1 MGGCALL
8 QRMQKSAQAQWKKN
22 VSPFPNISCATSLK
36 QQKIHIESLHV
47 GNVQN
52 IFSWIF
58 TKQQFKRT
66 RPLVKLSFWRESR
79 SSWAVPLVR
88 WSYTIYTYILPPKFK
103 ILQVFLEFRGL
114 TFLKPLLVESI
125 LCIFHFQAA
134 NWSFSPRQRELKQP
148 ENHRK
153 EWESPSK
160 LNSARQ
166 WDPNLVLF
174 RTIHKICG
182 NWIILAKLFIIQ
194 NHHTNQHPT
203 LARSF
208 QSSIIQ
214 PICQDDP
221 VVTDWFFDLH
231 GLFTLGSA
239 FYWYQLEF

>member
-1 MGGCALL
+1 MCNIVETTKDSHWVIACWKCSKYFQLNLYETAIQTNSTFSETELLARIQIVLGGA
-8 QRMQKSAQAQWKKN
+8 
-22 VSPFPNISCATSLK
+22 PGSL
-36 QQKIHIESLHV
+36 
-47 GNVQN
+47 
-52 IFSWIF
+52 
-58 TKQQFKRT
+58 
-66 RPLVKLSFWRESR
+66 
-79 SSWAVPLVR
+79 
-88 WSYTIYTYILPPKFK
+88 TIYTYILPPKFK